1 MQGKKKEK
9 IKTKDSSLSDISILE
24 KFMKT
29 YERHCAFS
37 QSSVSGMIKWS
48 LRKCIENETIL
59 TKFVLTNSQNSQTV
73 FLTPLLRTIRDER
86 YMLGKELCIWGIQLN
101 NQDIANLAMLLERNG
116 RTNYPFCTLEITHAQ
131 IDAWSM
137 ERLGAAFPFSNLN
150 SIVLDYTKFGDKGI
164 NGLVSGLEGNRK
176 LLTLS
181 LCYCSLEPE
190 SGSKLGPIVAQTAIC
205 NLYLNGNNLQCLGA
219 LELITPI
226 AMYADNLG
234 RDKETNAL
242 LFNNYS
248 DHQIPE
254 ADKGLGIHSTA
265 SGLNVASKTGNSNT
279 VESSMRKEK
288 KRKGT
293 KKKEKKTEV
302 GPWLVKLHLADNGID
317 GRGKGGEKMV
327 LEFTQFLTYLIKH
340 SEHLIELDL
349 DGNAIGE
356 LCATDILEALKERK
370 KDKMP
375 GLNIKVTPQISSNTF
390 KSIFKNSKK
399 LKSTKKRMKKGLLQ
413 TLQAH
418 K

>member
-9 IKTKDSSLSDISILE
+9 MKKASSLPDISILE

-37 QSSVSGMIKWS
+37 QSSVSSMIKRS
-48 LRKCIENETIL
+48 LRQCIENETIL
-59 TKFVLTNSQNSQTV
+59 TKFVLTNSQNSQPV
-73 FLTPLLRTIRDER
+73 LLTPLLRTIRDER
-86 YMLGKELCIWGIQLN
+86 YMLGKELCFWGIQLN

-116 RTNYPFCTLEITHAQ
+116 CTNYPFCTLEITHVP

-137 ERLGAAFPFSNLN
+137 ERLGAAFPYSNLN

-254 ADKGLGIHSTA
+254 
-265 SGLNVASKTGNSNT
+265 
-279 VESSMRKEK
+279 
-288 KRKGT
+288 GT
-293 KKKEKKTEV
+293 KKKKEKKTEV

-356 LCATDILEALKERK
+356 LCATDILEALTERK

-399 LKSTKKRMKKGLLQ
+399 LKSTKKRMKKVCTYCFSSLYINRK
-413 TLQAH
+413 ASP
-418 K
+418 

>member
-9 IKTKDSSLSDISILE
+9 MKKASSLPDISILE

-37 QSSVSGMIKWS
+37 QSSVSSMIKRS
-48 LRKCIENETIL
+48 LRQCIENETIL
-59 TKFVLTNSQNSQTV
+59 TKFVLTNSQNSQPV
-73 FLTPLLRTIRDER
+73 LLTPLLRTIRDER
-86 YMLGKELCIWGIQLN
+86 YMLGKELCFWGIQLN

-116 RTNYPFCTLEITHAQ
+116 CTNYPFCTLEITHVP

-137 ERLGAAFPFSNLN
+137 ERLGAAFPYSNLN

-265 SGLNVASKTGNSNT
+265 SGLNIASKTGSSNT

-293 KKKEKKTEV
+293 KKKKEKKTEV

-356 LCATDILEALKERK
+356 LCATDILEALTERK